1 MVFAMGETGASA
13 VTSVRTGLDVCVAD
27 GFARLKGLRVGA
39 ICNPTSVDRN
49 FRHLADLLAAAE
61 GLSLGA
67 LFGPEHGVR
76 GTAQDMVAVEGGA
89 RDPRTGVVVH
99 SLYGPTFDSLMPTP
113 EMLEGLDALVFDIQ
127 DVGARY
133 YTYVYTMALCM
144 RAAGRA
150 GLAFFVLDRPN
161 PLGGVEVEGNRVEEP
176 YRSFVGMY
184 DLPARHGMTAGELAR
199 LFNELHPPKERC
211 ELHVI
216 PCEGWDR
223 RVGWAA
229 TGLPWIPPSPNMPT
243 PDTALVY
250 PGMCLVEGTN
260 LSEGRGTTRPFE
272 LFGAPFLD
280 PWELAEALGSED
292 LPGVRFRP
300 CHFEPM
306 FQKHAKTICGGVML
320 HVDDPQAFR
329 PFRTGVACILWAHRL
344 GGEAFA
350 WRTETYEYRDDV
362 PAIDLLYGS
371 PGLREAA
378 AAGRSVAE
386 LAAEWEP
393 VESRFREIRAQHLL
407 YEEGR
412 P

>member
-1 MVFAMGETGASA
+1 MT
-13 VTSVRTGLDVCVAD
+13 TRTGLDVWAEE
-27 GFARLKGLRVGA
+27 GFSRLRGLRVGA

-49 FRHLADLLAAAE
+49 FVHLADHLARAE
-61 GLSLGA
+61 GVTLGA

-76 GTAQDMVAVEGGA
+76 GTAQDMIVVEGGA

-113 EMLEGLDALVFDIQ
+113 EMLRGLDALVFDIQ

-150 GLAFFVLDRPN
+150 GLAFYVLDRPN
-161 PLGGVEVEGNRVEEP
+161 PLGGVRVEGNQVAEP

-199 LFNELHPPKERC
+199 LFNELHPPEERC
-211 ELHVI
+211 ELHVVR
-216 PCEGWDR
+216 CEGWDR
-223 RVGWAA
+223 RREWSA

-243 PDTALVY
+243 PDTARVY

-272 LFGAPFLD
+272 IFGAPFLD
-280 PWELAEALGSED
+280 PWELADALSAEK

-300 CHFEPM
+300 CHFEPT
-306 FQKHAKTICGGVML
+306 FQKHAKKLCGGVML
-320 HVDDPQAFR
+320 HVDDPEAFL
-329 PFRTGVACILWAHRL
+329 PFRTGVACILWACRL

-371 PGLREAA
+371 PRLRELA
-378 AAGRSVAE
+378 AAGATLE
-386 LAAEWEP
+386 EIAAEWEEP
-393 VESRFREIRAQHLL
+393 LARFSAIRARHLL
-407 YEEGR
+407 YEEA